1 MKKNILILATA
12 ALIVSSC
19 GFGTMGTTA
28 TGSQT
33 TTTAANAGGALGNIL
48 TSVLGLDKMSQKNLV
63 GTWTYSQPGCAFTS
77 ENLLAKAGGEMA
89 AAEIK
94 SKLQPTFQ
102 KVGISSSN
110 TQVTFKQDGTF
121 TAKIAGKSWNGTY
134 TYDEST
140 SKITMTG
147 LLLNINCYAKRNTNG
162 ISLLF
167 EASKLLTMLQTM
179 SALSGG
185 GSSTLGTISE
195 ISKNYDGLR
204 VGFDMK

>member
-19 GFGTMGTTA
+19 GFGTMGTT
-28 TGSQT
+28 TGSQST
-33 TTTAANAGGALGNIL
+33 NTVATAGGALGSIL
-48 TSVLGLDKMSQKNLV
+48 TSVLGLDKMTQANLV

-77 ENLLAKAGGEMA
+77 ENLLAKAGGEVA

-121 TAKIAGKSWNGTY
+121 TAKIAGKSWSGTY

-162 ISLLF
+162 IALLF

-185 GSSTLGTISE
+185 GNSTLGTISE